1 MSISHWYITLLHHL
15 VLFYIHILFFVASFT
30 THAEPTFFYI
40 TMTTTSAVVEPTLD
54 SRAQP
59 VATEHA
65 VPLTPTQF
73 SSSLVAGMQ

>member
-1 MSISHWYITLLHHL
+1 MSISHWYITILHHV
-15 VLFYIHILFFVASFT
+15 VLFYIHILFLASLT

-54 SRAQP
+54 TRAQP

-65 VPLTPTQF
+65 VPLTSTQF

>member
-1 MSISHWYITLLHHL
+1 MSISHWYITILHHL
-15 VLFYIHILFFVASFT
+15 VLFYIHILSFSSFT

-40 TMTTTSAVVEPTLD
+40 TMTTTSAVVKPTLD

-73 SSSLVAGMQ
+73 SSPLVAGMQ

>member
-1 MSISHWYITLLHHL
+1 MLCCFIYI
-15 VLFYIHILFFVASFT
+15 FFFLASLT
-30 THAEPTFFYI
+30 THAEPTFYYI
-40 TMTTTSAVVEPTLD
+40 TITATSAVVEPTLD

-65 VPLTPTQF
+65 VPLTSTQF